1 MTLKTI
7 AIGVMLVVVGVV
19 MGMSVPNAEA
29 KRERDGQFALSA
41 GSDSEVWRINV
52 KTGAVSICE
61 NPRGAPN
68 VPICSPWEPQ

>member
-29 KRERDGQFALSA
+29 KRERDGQYALSA

-52 KTGAVSICE
+52 TTGEVSFCE
-61 NPRGAPN
+61 NTGGVAN
-68 VPICSPWEPQ
+68 VPNCSPWESR